1 MRASLVQAAFFLAA
15 LVAAPDARAGDDLR
29 VVTFNVT
36 NLEQSTPRWR
46 VREMAEDLARIDAGI
61 VFLMEVKD
69 AAAVNVLQAELAN
82 HPVAR
87 YEVYRMDLAWLDQEV
102 VLLTR
107 HAPTR
112 FRRYDYQGLGVSLD
126 RVVYA
131 DFTIDGQPIRFVAAH
146 LKAGIQDQAAA
157 QTRNYQV
164 RELVSDVVRPA
175 LNAGSRVVMLGD
187 FNDIERGVRYPN
199 GRSPDPASRVFET
212 IKQGAPELRTTDAD
226 MPVAERVSSY
236 LGYMYDHFVI
246 DSRLSGRV
254 HVDKVG
260 TRDGN
265 DPSDHWPLVLDLAPL
280 DTRPIR
286 ASSTT
291 NHTIAPASAAMAS
304 FDNAVAGKV
313 RDEVSV
319 RVVVRHNRPEELEVK
334 LEHAGRSTVL
344 VGVGEASGRN
354 LDKRV
359 ITRAFDGLPA
369 AGEWKLTVTYRGHA
383 AVSGDLVEW
392 DLIAAA
398 E

>member
-1 MRASLVQAAFFLAA
+1 MRPS
-15 LVAAPDARAGDDLR
+15 LVAAFAALLLAAPVARAGDDLR

-46 VREMAEDLARIDAGI
+46 VRALADDLARLDAEI

-69 AAAVNVLQAELAN
+69 AAAVSVLQAELAT
-82 HPVAR
+82 HPIAR
-87 YEVYRMDLAWLDQEV
+87 YEAFRMDLAWLDQEV
-102 VLLTR
+102 VLLSR
-107 HAPTR
+107 HPPTR

-131 DFTIDGQPIRFVAAH
+131 DFTIDGQAIRFVAAH
-146 LKAGIQDQAAA
+146 LKAGIQDEDAAR
-157 QTRNYQV
+157 TRNYQV
-164 RELVSDVVRPA
+164 RELVSDLVRPA
-175 LNAGSRVVMLGD
+175 IAAGSRVVMLGD

-199 GRSPDPASRVFET
+199 GRSPDPVSRVFET
-212 IKQGAPELRTTDAD
+212 IKSGAPELRTTDAD
-226 MPVAERVSSY
+226 LPVHERVSSY

-254 HVDKVG
+254 SVY
-260 TRDGN
+260 RGN
-265 DPSDHWPLVLDLAPL
+265 DSTEPSDHWPLVLDLAPL

-291 NHTIAPASAAMAS
+291 SHAIAPASAAMAS
-304 FDNAVAGKV
+304 VDNAVAGKV

-334 LEHAGRSTVL
+334 LEHAGRSAVL

-369 AGEWKLTVTYRGHA
+369 DGEWKLTVTYRGHA

-392 DLIAAA
+392 DLLGAA